1 MIRFDNVVKRFDGR
15 EVLAGVSFT
24 VEKGEVLALVG
35 PSGTG
40 KSVTLKHLVGLLTPT
55 AGSVWLEDVEISA
68 ARGKALE
75 AVRARIG
82 YLFQSGALLGW
93 LTVGENVALP
103 LRERT
108 NLSDEEIDGRVAD
121 ALSAVD
127 LADAADRYPS
137 EISGGMQK
145 RAGLA
150 RVLVRRCDIVLY
162 DEPTTGLD
170 PVTATT
176 INRLIRKLN
185 KERGVTSIVVTHD
198 LQSAFLFADRILM
211 LKNGH
216 VVEDSK
222 PAEFVRSSNPD
233 VREFLAAQFIMPDLL
248 EKKL

>member
-24 VEKGEVLALVG
+24 VAKGEVLALVG

-40 KSVTLKHLVGLLTPT
+40 KSVTLKHLVGLLSPSE
-55 AGSVWLEDVEISA
+55 GSVWLEDTEISF
-68 ARGKALE
+68 ARGKTLE
-75 AVRARIG
+75 AVRSRIG
-82 YLFQSGALLGW
+82 YLFQGGALLGW

-103 LRERT
+103 LRERS
-108 NLSDEEIDGRVAD
+108 NLSDDEIDRRVAD
-121 ALSAVD
+121 ALAAVE
-127 LADAADRYPS
+127 LSDAADRYPA

-150 RVLVRRCDIVLY
+150 RVLVRQCDVVLY
-162 DEPTTGLD
+162 DEPTSGLD
-170 PVTATT
+170 PVTAAT

-198 LQSAFLFADRILM
+198 LQSALLFADRIMM
-211 LKNGH
+211 LKNGR
-216 VVEDSK
+216 VAELSA
-222 PAEFVRSSNPD
+222 PAEFVRSANPD
-233 VREFLAAQFIMPDLL
+233 VREFLAAQFITPDLL